1 MQLNGKVYL
10 GHDDQEDPNNGLEV
24 VRLMCKDYVEK
35 QGRTHAFFSHYRP
48 DYLLEQLNTKF
59 TEQGQEF
66 EVNDTT
72 WKLTFDVQK
81 QINEQIEGQPEVE
94 PILEMAK
101 IQVEI
106 TKVPN
111 QDKYCVDFQRKAG
124 SAILFYDSANKYIDL
139 MELCNNTTI
148 DEEVEGQAAQQ

>member
-1 MQLNGKVYL
+1 
-10 GHDDQEDPNNGLEV
+10 
-24 VRLMCKDYVEK
+24 
-35 QGRTHAFFSHYRP
+35 
-48 DYLLEQLNTKF
+48 
-59 TEQGQEF
+59 
-66 EVNDTT
+66 
-72 WKLTFDVQK
+72 VQK

-94 PILEMAK
+94 PIFEMAK

-106 TKVPN
+106 TKVPD